1 MSPMIEPASLPSAGS
16 YWTRWMAQRTLKRK
30 LTALN
35 MAVAAV
41 MTVTMG
47 FLAIVFLAIW
57 FGQIF
62 QRDLASVT
70 DIIARNVKAA
80 VAFGDQAAAEDLL
93 KSLQVKPEITGAWLY
108 LPNGEVCAQ
117 LPGSLPAAVAQGK
130 LEDGIARFH
139 SGDFYLLRNVTLEG
153 RVLGHLIVRADFF
166 TAAASLIWSIVG
178 VGLLVAALAVAV
190 AIFLADRLQGVVLDP
205 VLHLAATA
213 RRVAIGNDYSIRA
226 ERRTQ
231 DELGD
236 LTDSFNQ
243 MLTEIQTQDSEL
255 QLGHARYQHAL
266 AGTRDGFW
274 EVNLATGA
282 LLFSSS
288 YESILGYRDFEM
300 PTTTDAYLALIH
312 PEDLQRVVQ
321 RRTDYLAG
329 VVSTYNVEARVRHK
343 DGTYRWILARAAA
356 VRNTAGQAVRMAG
369 SHSDITER
377 RNAESE
383 MHSLHQQLLVASRRA
398 GMAEVATSVLHNVGN
413 VLNSVNVSANV
424 IANSIHQSHVKDVA
438 RISGLLEANAAN
450 LGDYLTTD
458 PKGVRVPG
466 YLAQLGAQLI
476 RENEERGCEIE
487 SLRANV
493 DHIKL
498 IVSMQQGL
506 AKSGGW
512 MESLTPQQV
521 LDQALSAINV
531 SSLDRHRI
539 HVEKHYE
546 ELSPL
551 MIDKHQVLQILVN
564 FINNAKHAMV
574 SGTAERRVL
583 TLRARR
589 ITGGDQEQ
597 IRFDVGDTGV
607 GIAPEVGPKI
617 FSQGFTTRVD
627 GHGFGLHSGVIAAR
641 NMGGAVEFAS
651 EGPGMG
657 AVFSLIL
664 PIISGETAA

>member
-1 MSPMIEPASLPSAGS
+1 MSPTSESTPLPLTGGFWS
-16 YWTRWMAQRTLKRK
+16 RWMAKRTLKHK

-47 FLAIVFLAIW
+47 FLAIVFLPIW

-80 VAFGDQAAAEDLL
+80 VAFGDQATAADLL

-108 LPNGEVCAQ
+108 LPNGDVCAQ
-117 LPGSLPAAVAQGK
+117 LSGSLPAAIEPGR

-139 SGDFYLLRNVTLEG
+139 SGDFYLLRNVTLED

-166 TAAASLIWSIVG
+166 TAAASLIWNIVG

-190 AIFLADRLQGVVLDP
+190 AIYLADRLQGVVLDP

-243 MLTEIQTQDSEL
+243 MLTEIQAQDSEL
-255 QLGHARYQHAL
+255 QLGQARYQHAL
-266 AGTRDGFW
+266 EGARDGFW

-288 YESILGYRDFEM
+288 YERILGYKDFEM
-300 PTTTDAYLALIH
+300 PTTIDAYLALVH
-312 PEDLQRVVQ
+312 PEDRQRVVQ

-329 VVSTYNVEARVRHK
+329 VVPTFDVEARVRHK

-356 VRNTAGQAVRMAG
+356 VRDAAGHPVRMAG

-377 RNAESE
+377 RNAELE
-383 MHSLHQQLLVASRRA
+383 MHSLHHQLLIASRRA

-438 RISGLLEANAAN
+438 RISGLLEAHAAN

-458 PKGVRVPG
+458 PRGVRVPG

-476 RENEERGCEIE
+476 RENEERESEIE

-512 MESLTPQQV
+512 TESLTPQQV
-521 LDQALSAINV
+521 LDQALAAINV

-551 MIDKHQVLQILVN
+551 LIDKHQVLQILVN

-574 SGTAERRVL
+574 NSTAERRVL

-597 IRFDVGDTGV
+597 IRFEVGDTGV

-641 NMGGAVEFAS
+641 NMGGALEFAS
-651 EGPGMG
+651 EGPGRG

-664 PIISGETAA
+664 PITSGETAA